1 VDEYREGQVKSTPV
15 RGVKEILKPHTYK
28 RSEVG
33 MGNHVRLTACLL
45 HYDPA
50 SYSSDARLRCS
61 APEPQRKRVLSRGRM
76 SIWGYD
82 PKPGRSTHEQGE
94 AEVTLSGGPNPYGL
108 KTVGMTCG

>member
-1 VDEYREGQVKSTPV
+1 MDEYREGQVKSTPV

-28 RSEVG
+28 RSEAG
-33 MGNHVRLTACLL
+33 RRKASRLTACLL

-61 APEPQRKRVLSRGRM
+61 APEPERKRVLSRGRM